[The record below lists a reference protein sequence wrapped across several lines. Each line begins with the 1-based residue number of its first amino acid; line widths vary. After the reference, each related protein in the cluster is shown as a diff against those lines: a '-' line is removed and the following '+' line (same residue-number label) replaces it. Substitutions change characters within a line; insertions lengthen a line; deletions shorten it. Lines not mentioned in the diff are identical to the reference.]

1 MLERLEEFGS
11 HKLCYPICKV
21 I

>member
-11 HKLCYPICKV
+11 HELCYPICRV